1 MELDKAQLQQIA
13 SHIKNK
19 TREFN
24 IREGMGWG
32 NDILPKRFFQEKL
45 EDSGKRLPE
54 RKFKKMLSDY
64 YELRGWQKA

>member
-1 MELDKAQLQQIA
+1 M
-13 SHIKNK
+13 
-19 TREFN
+19 
-24 IREGMGWG
+24 G

-54 RKFKKMLSDY
+54 RKFKKMFSDY